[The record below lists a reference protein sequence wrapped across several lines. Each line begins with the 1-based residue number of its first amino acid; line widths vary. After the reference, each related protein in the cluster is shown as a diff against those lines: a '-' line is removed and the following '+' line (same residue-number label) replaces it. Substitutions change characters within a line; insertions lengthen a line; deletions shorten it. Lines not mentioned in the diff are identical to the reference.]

1 MRAIVYLRV
10 STDEQA
16 ESGLGLEAQRAACE
30 AKARDLG
37 AQEVTV
43 FADEG
48 IGGSTPVAERPG
60 LTAALEAIRE
70 GDLFVVAKRDRI
82 ARDYMLAG
90 WVDLAVARAR
100 ARLVSAAGE
109 GTDSDDPMSRVMRVI
124 VDAFAQYERD
134 MIRARTKGALKVKRS
149 RGEKTGGAVPFGYRI
164 VSTEIYM
171 RGDKVRKRHKLGPDA
186 GEQEA
191 IRTMRALREQG
202 LGYRAIAA
210 ELARQGIRGRG
221 CSALG
226 AMTVR
231 RLLQDDPMVAVG
243 AAQGTTGGRGA
254 ALEDGA
260 A

>member
-1 MRAIVYLRV
+1 MKAVIYLRV

-16 ESGLGLEAQRAACE
+16 ESGLGLESQRATCE

-37 AQEVTV
+37 AQDISV

-48 IGGSTPVAERPG
+48 FGGSTPVAERPG
-60 LTAALEAIRE
+60 LTEALETLRE
-70 GDLFVVAKRDRI
+70 GDVFIVAKRDRI

-100 ARLVSAAGE
+100 ARLVSVAGE

-134 MIRARTKGALKVKRS
+134 MIRARTKSALKVKRTRS
-149 RGEKTGGAVPFGYRI
+149 EKTGGAVPFGYRV

-191 IRTMRALREQG
+191 IRRMRELRAQG
-202 LGYRAIAA
+202 LGWRAIASCIS
-210 ELARQGIRGRG
+210 ESGIRGRG
-221 CSALG
+221 CRSLG
-226 AMTVR
+226 HMTIKR
-231 RLLQDDPMVAVG
+231 ILESDRELPSAVG
-243 AAQGTTGGRGA
+243 ASVDACGG
-254 ALEDGA
+254 
-260 A
+260 